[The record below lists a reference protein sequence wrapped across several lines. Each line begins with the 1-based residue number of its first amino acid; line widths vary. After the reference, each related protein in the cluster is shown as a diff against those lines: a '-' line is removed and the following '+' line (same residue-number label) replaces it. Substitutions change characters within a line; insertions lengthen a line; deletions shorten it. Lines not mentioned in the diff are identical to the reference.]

1 MTFRRDVPAG
11 KIVPNPPPVAMMI
24 SHYVSR
30 FFELSPA
37 DLEAFVADWLDMR
50 KDQYVDWTRCS
61 GAGDGGRDVVGF
73 ETNNGY
79 EGSWH
84 NYQCKLL
91 RKNLSISDAVLELG
105 KIFMHVAAGDF
116 TLPSKYV
123 FVAPRGT
130 VRTLS
135 DLVRHPEKFRKT
147 VVSEWDAV
155 CRDHLVRGT
164 AIALTP
170 EIRAL
175 IDAFDFTGVSI
186 LDGAKLVAQ
195 PDIYP
200 ALVRRFGADPGPP
213 PPPEALP
220 DVGLDEAP
228 YLGQLAAAYGAR
240 AQIAGATADDILR
253 HPKFGQQMRD
263 QRVRYFHASTFGR
276 FYRNRVFKEV
286 LVAFDD
292 EIYHGV
298 AATHADDRHR
308 DALDQINAVMSFVPL
323 LPLTGPLGNHA
334 SPMVKQGTCH
344 RFANEGI
351 LPWGI

>member
-1 MTFRRDVPAG
+1 
-11 KIVPNPPPVAMMI
+11 MI
-24 SHYVSR
+24 SHYVTR
-30 FFELSPA
+30 FFTMPPA
-37 DLEAFVADWLDMR
+37 DLEAFVADWLAMR
-50 KDQYVDWTRCS
+50 RQDYVDWERCS

-73 ETNNGY
+73 ETADGY

-91 RKNLSISDAVLELG
+91 RRNLSISDAVLELG

-123 FVAPRGT
+123 FVAPKGA
-130 VRTLS
+130 VRALL
-135 DLVRHPEKFRKT
+135 DLTKRREEFRKT
-147 VVSEWDAV
+147 VIDRWDAV
-155 CRDHLVRGT
+155 CRDNLVRGK
-164 AIALTP
+164 AVPLTP

-175 IDAFDFTGVSI
+175 IEAFDFTSVSV

-200 ALVRRFGADPGPP
+200 ALVRCFGADPGPP
-213 PPPEALP
+213 PPPDALP

-240 AQIAGATADDILR
+240 AELVGATPDDILR
-253 HPKFGQQMRD
+253 HPTFGDQLRD

-276 FYRNRVFKEV
+276 HYRTRVFKEV

-298 AATHADDRHR
+298 VDTHR
-308 DALDQINAVMSFVPL
+308 DDDHQDTLAQVNAVMKVAPF
-323 LPLTGPLGNHA
+323 LPLTGPLRDHA
-334 SPMVKQGTCH
+334 SAQVKQGTCH
-344 RFANEGI
+344 RFANEGR